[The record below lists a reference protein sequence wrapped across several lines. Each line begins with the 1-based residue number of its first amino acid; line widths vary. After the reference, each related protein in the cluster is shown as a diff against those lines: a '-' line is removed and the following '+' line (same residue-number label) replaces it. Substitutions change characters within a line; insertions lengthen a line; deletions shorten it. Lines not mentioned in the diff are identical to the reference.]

1 MARKKTSTT
10 TQKKVKRTQGIPVR
24 FFWLKLIG
32 LTLLI
37 TLPFCYGSVFKNV
50 GALIE
55 WVNEEITSYNYKTV
69 KSFGIKIPT
78 RYEVHGI
85 DVSYYQEKI
94 DWSKVKHMKSGDI
107 QIDFAYLKATE
118 GLFTVD
124 RTFKRNWHESKAQN
138 VIRGAY
144 HYFKPRKSGRQQALF
159 FLQTVDLKSGDLP
172 PVIDIEETG
181 RLSPDA
187 LRENLK
193 EWLDVVEKRVGE
205 KPVIY
210 TGYKFYI
217 DYLKGYFDDYPLWVA
232 HYYQPQLKIEDAKWN
247 FWQHS
252 DVGKVN
258 GIRTKVDFN
267 VFNGD
272 LEDLKDLCLEFEN

>member
-1 MARKKTSTT
+1 MTKKKPATKNT
-10 TQKKVKRTQGIPVR
+10 KRPQGIPIR
-24 FFWLKLIG
+24 FFWWKLIG
-32 LTLLI
+32 IILIITFPLYYATL
-37 TLPFCYGSVFKNV
+37 FKNV
-50 GALIE
+50 GAFVE
-55 WVNEEITSYNYKTV
+55 WVNEEITTYNYQTV
-69 KSFGIKIPT
+69 KSYGIKIPK
-78 RYEVHGI
+78 RYSVHGI

-94 DWSKVKHMKSGDI
+94 DWNKVKRMKSGDI
-107 QIDFAYLKATE
+107 AIDFAYLKATE
-118 GLFTVD
+118 GLLSVD
-124 RTFKRNWHESKAQN
+124 RSFKRNWREAKKQG

-144 HYFKPRKSGRQQALF
+144 HYFKPRKSGRLQALF
-159 FLQTVDLKSGDLP
+159 FLQTVEHESGDLP

-181 RLSPDA
+181 RLEPA
-187 LRENLK
+187 VLRENLK
-193 EWLDVVEKRVGE
+193 EWLVIVEKKLGE

-217 DYLKGYFDDYPLWVA
+217 DNLKGYFDEYPLWIA

-267 VFNGD
+267 VFNGNI
-272 LEDLKDLCLEFEN
+272 EDLKDLCLELEN